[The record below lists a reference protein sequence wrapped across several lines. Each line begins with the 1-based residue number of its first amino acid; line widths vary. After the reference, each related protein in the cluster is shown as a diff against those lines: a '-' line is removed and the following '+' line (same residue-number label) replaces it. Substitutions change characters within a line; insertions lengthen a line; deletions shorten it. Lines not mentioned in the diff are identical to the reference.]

1 MFSARRSSAREVLT
15 GVSAAV
21 IRCSTPGRAGCSV
34 VVCLPG
40 DVAVTATRRVYGTIG
55 AVGRVCGSASPRI
68 LVGAAGV
75 IVAIRSV
82 ATIAR
87 CRSIRSVISGG
98 TVTAVAV
105 VAIGTVTAV
114 PGRIAIV
121 GMPAVNHASSMPT
134 N

>member
-1 MFSARRSSAREVLT
+1 MLSARRSSARVVLT

-21 IRCSTPGRAGCSV
+21 IRRSTTGCTGCPV

-40 DVAVTATRRVYGTIG
+40 NVAVTATRRVYGTIG

-68 LVGAAGV
+68 LVGAARV

-87 CRSIRSVISGG
+87 CRSIRPVISGR
-98 TVTAVAV
+98 TVPAVAV
-105 VAIGTVTAV
+105 VAVGTVTSV
-114 PGRIAIV
+114 PGGIAIV
-121 GMPAVNHASSMPT
+121 GMPTVNHAASMPT